1 MAVARKTNEGFWDRI
16 AAKYARQ
23 PIADQA
29 AYEHKLEVTQKYLT
43 SDTKLF
49 EFGCGTGSTAIIHAT
64 KVAHIVAIDV
74 SENMLAIAREKARD
88 ANIDNIEFIQSRIEE
103 YDAQP
108 GSFDVV
114 LGMSIIHL
122 LTDRRAA
129 LKKVHSQTAPNGVFI
144 SSTACLKDSMGY
156 LRPVLWIGRLIG
168 KLPFVDFFSKDEFL
182 VHTPQYEPPQNKH
195 CPNTKSLQTLPQI
208 LQNKRVTLS

>member
-29 AYEHKLEVTQKYLT
+29 AYEHKLEVTQQYLT
-43 SDTKLF
+43 ADTKLF

-74 SENMLAIAREKARD
+74 SENMLAIAREKALD
-88 ANIDNIEFIQSRIEE
+88 ANIDNIEFIRSRIEE

-122 LTDRRAA
+122 LPDRQAA
-129 LKKVHSQTAPNGVFI
+129 LTKIHSLLAPNGAFI
-144 SSTACLKDSMGY
+144 SSTACLKDSTGF
-156 LRPVLWIGRLIG
+156 LRPFLWIGRQIG
-168 KLPFVDFFSKDEFL
+168 KLPYVSFFSKDEFL
-182 VHTPQYEPPQNKH
+182 DELRDAGFVIEYEWQPG
-195 CPNTKSLQTLPQI
+195 KSKGLFVVARKP
-208 LQNKRVTLS
+208 S

>member
-29 AYEHKLEVTQKYLT
+29 AYEHKLEVTQQYLT
-43 SDTKLF
+43 ADTKLF

-74 SENMLAIAREKARD
+74 SENMLAIAREKALD
-88 ANIDNIEFIQSRIEE
+88 ANIDNIEFIRSRIEE
-103 YDAQP
+103 YDEQP
-108 GSFDVV
+108 CRFDVV

-122 LTDRRAA
+122 LADRRAA
-129 LKKVHSQTAPNGVFI
+129 LKKVHSLMAPNGVFI
-144 SSTACLKDSMGY
+144 SSTACLKDSMSY
-156 LRPVLWIGRLIG
+156 LRPILWIGRLIG

-182 VHTPQYEPPQNKH
+182 NDLRDVGFAIEYVWQPGKGKALFVVARKP
-195 CPNTKSLQTLPQI
+195 L
-208 LQNKRVTLS
+208 